1 MEKLEARTWLA
12 GKENGAAALENS
24 LAVLQLN
31 PEILCAQ
38 QSYCKLS
45 TRESREHTSA
55 QSLYTDA
62 RSRFTRD
69 RQEADSAQRPVRGW
83 ADKQRGVHPHSGV
96 ALLLCSPSGE
106 PDPLQPSRLQ
116 HARLPCPPP
125 SLSIC
130 SDSCPS
136 SRWYHPTLSPSAAP
150 SSFCLQSFPASRSF
164 PVSQRFSSSGL
175 STELQH
181 QSFQ

>member
-12 GKENGAAALENS
+12 GMENDAAALENS

-38 QSYCKLS
+38 QSYCKLC
-45 TRESREHTSA
+45 TQESREHTSA

-62 RSRFTRD
+62 RSRFTRN
-69 RQEADSAQRPVRGW
+69 RQEVDSAQRPVRGW
-83 ADKQRGVHPHSGV
+83 ADKQRAVHPHSGV
-96 ALLLCSPSGE
+96 AVLLCSPSGE
-106 PDPLQPSRLQ
+106 PRRLQ

-136 SRWYHPTLSPSAAP
+136 SRWCHPTLSSSATPPPFAF
-150 SSFCLQSFPASRSF
+150 SL
-164 PVSQRFSSSGL
+164 SQLRGL
-175 STELQH
+175 
-181 QSFQ
+181 FQ